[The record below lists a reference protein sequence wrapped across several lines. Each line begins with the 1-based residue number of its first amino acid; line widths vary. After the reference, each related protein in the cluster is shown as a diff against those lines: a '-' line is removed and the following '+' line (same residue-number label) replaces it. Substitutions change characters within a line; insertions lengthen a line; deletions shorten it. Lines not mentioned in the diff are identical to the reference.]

1 MFGPCGLGWRTGS
14 AASSHRVCKEGGKKG
29 EFQRKETAPS
39 KNNSG
44 SLSASIQHAGER
56 RVGAH
61 FSHFLAIKA
70 IVSLKFR
77 LDLGLCWWQLKS
89 PGARGGIQGELHFA
103 WAPGVELFLS
113 ISGSLHFLLLA
124 RQGFPKP
131 SLAAEGIC
139 SKGHLG
145 FVKNKPGT
153 VWRDLWVGIWRIKDE
168 PTETEG
174 KRAMRKQ
181 ELQEMQFKK
190 KKSTSVAFKITPFCS
205 RALSWRSSAHWKGST
220 CPWVAFKKEKKQKTS
235 KQNCVLNLQYV
246 SLVVSWALYI
256 WTII

>member
-1 MFGPCGLGWRTGS
+1 M
-14 AASSHRVCKEGGKKG
+14 
-29 EFQRKETAPS
+29 
-39 KNNSG
+39 
-44 SLSASIQHAGER
+44 
-56 RVGAH
+56 
-61 FSHFLAIKA
+61 
-70 IVSLKFR
+70 
-77 LDLGLCWWQLKS
+77 
-89 PGARGGIQGELHFA
+89 
-103 WAPGVELFLS
+103 ELFLS

-124 RQGFPKP
+124 PQGFPKP

-190 KKSTSVAFKITPFCS
+190 KNPPVWLLKSPPF
-205 RALSWRSSAHWKGST
+205 AAGL
-220 CPWVAFKKEKKQKTS
+220 CPGEVLLTGKDPPVPGLHLKKKKNKKQANKT
-235 KQNCVLNLQYV
+235 VF
-246 SLVVSWALYI
+246 
-256 WTII
+256 